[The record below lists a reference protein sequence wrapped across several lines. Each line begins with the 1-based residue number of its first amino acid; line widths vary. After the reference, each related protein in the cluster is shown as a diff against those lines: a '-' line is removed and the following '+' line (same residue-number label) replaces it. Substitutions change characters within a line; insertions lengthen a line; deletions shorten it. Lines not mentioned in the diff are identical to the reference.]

1 MQSEYLPHELQTVFT
16 SKGVH
21 ASWDRLGDISAA
33 SNVLRA
39 TKKRL
44 GSELKTIY
52 RGRTHKVPDLSGS
65 VRKVS
70 KMAIETNI
78 LNNGSLDDSVDAKYG
93 VVDIFETGERSL
105 KSSTLESFNKKARSL
120 AAGILVEDDGEDGE
134 DLLAYDGAF
143 TDDEEDVGLVFP
155 SDIFEASDEEDENRE
170 DDDSDDSDGEDDGM
184 SDSDTLFED

>member
-1 MQSEYLPHELQTVFT
+1 
-16 SKGVH
+16 
-21 ASWDRLGDISAA
+21 
-33 SNVLRA
+33 
-39 TKKRL
+39 
-44 GSELKTIY
+44 
-52 RGRTHKVPDLSGS
+52 
-65 VRKVS
+65 
-70 KMAIETNI
+70 MAIETNI

-155 SDIFEASDEEDENRE
+155 SDIFEANDEEDENRE